1 MIKLSEEQNH
11 IIKKLLQD
19 NSYDYNKLKASE
31 EFQELALILTQS
43 TIRKTRIEDQAIID
57 EIGDCIIRLEILKQ
71 MFDINEI
78 QKRVDF
84 KLRIFKQYQDSKQYT
99 QI

>member
-78 QKRVDF
+78 QKRIDF